1 MRKLKIGTRG
11 SKLALWQ
18 AQHVQAA
25 LEASGF
31 LAELVL
37 YTTTGDLQQSKP
49 LHEIGDKGLFTKA
62 LDDAMLRGEI
72 DLAVHSAKDLPTV
85 LPDGIALSA
94 ILRREDPRD
103 VLLSP
108 GEEID
113 LDNLQ
118 SGITVGTSS
127 LRRHALLQHYLPHVR
142 VVPMRGNVDTRV
154 AKMLAGDCDAIVLAY
169 AGVKRM
175 GLTHLVTRKLN
186 VSTFTPAV
194 GQGAIAVTMP
204 DGHLSTA
211 AVRQVVNDEDTEIA
225 VHAERAFLRTLE
237 GGCHSAIF
245 ALGTVVGGTLSLMG
259 GVAAKDGS
267 QILRA
272 NLDAASSDPEVTG
285 IQLAEMLLLKGA
297 RTIVHGKES

>member
-1 MRKLKIGTRG
+1 MNIKIGTRG

-18 AQHVQAA
+18 ANHVKAL

-31 LAELVL
+31 TAELVL

-72 DLAVHSAKDLPTV
+72 DVAVHSAKDLPTV

-94 ILRREDPRD
+94 IMRREDPRD
-103 VLLSP
+103 VLLSAS
-108 GEEID
+108 EEFD
-113 LDNLQ
+113 LDNVR

-127 LRRHALLQHYLPHVR
+127 LRRMALIAHYLPHVR
-142 VVPMRGNVDTRV
+142 LVPMRGNVDTRV
-154 AKMLAGDCDAIVLAY
+154 AKMLAGDCDALVLAY

-194 GQGAIAVTMP
+194 GQGAIGVTMP
-204 DGHLSTA
+204 VDHAATA
-211 AVRQVVNDEDTEIA
+211 AVQDVLHDVDTASA
-225 VHAERAFLRTLE
+225 VLAERAFLRTLE

-245 ALGTVVGGTLSLMG
+245 ALGTVVGSTLSIMG

-267 QILRA
+267 EVLRA
-272 NLDAASSDPEVTG
+272 QLDASPSDAETVG
-285 IQLAEMLLLKGA
+285 IQLAEILLQKGA

>member
-1 MRKLKIGTRG
+1 MKVRIGTRG

-18 AQHVQAA
+18 ANYVKEA
-25 LEASGF
+25 LEANGF
-31 LAELVL
+31 EAELVL
-37 YTTTGDLQQSKP
+37 YTTTGDLQQSMP

-62 LDDAMLRGEI
+62 LDDAMLMKEI
-72 DLAVHSAKDLPTV
+72 DLAVHSAKDLPTM

-118 SGITVGTSS
+118 NGITVGTSS
-127 LRRHALLQHYLPHVR
+127 LRRQALIMHYLPHVR
-142 VVPMRGNVDTRV
+142 LVPMRGNVDTRV
-154 AKMLAGDCDAIVLAY
+154 AKMLAGECDAIVLAY

-194 GQGAIAVTMP
+194 GQGAIAITMP
-204 DGHLSTA
+204 TGHAATE
-211 AVRQVVNDEDTEIA
+211 AVRRVVNDLDTETA
-225 VHAERAFLRTLE
+225 VLAERAFLRTLE

-245 ALGTVVGGTLSLMG
+245 ALGTVVGDTISLMG

-272 NLDAASSDPEVTG
+272 NLDAARVDAEATG